1 MTFTERTYTY
11 YLHVTYTQVVLGHEE
26 VVGEEGEEDGVRVVV
41 DMPSNTRKSI
51 GKGKR
56 KSPPTSKRTPC
67 CVDGVLNVG
76 KRLSQPVFTIGPELV
91 FLGQ

>member
-1 MTFTERTYTY
+1 
-11 YLHVTYTQVVLGHEE
+11 
-26 VVGEEGEEDGVRVVV
+26 
-41 DMPSNTRKSI
+41 MPSNTRKSI

-56 KSPPTSKRTPC
+56 KSPPTSKPTPC